1 MIKVSQTVREIIFQD
16 DIALLA
22 MESGILNLSA
32 YAERIVS
39 EVEDK
44 TFKSVK
50 KGTIVVA
57 LTRIAEE
64 CKNQATVR
72 PKIFLDD
79 LSIRSPLCDVTFHKT
94 EETRNK
100 LKNLHQKISINENAF
115 FTVTQSMSEIT
126 IIAPQALL
134 PAVLKHFEG
143 KPKAVYSE
151 LAGIT
156 VRFSEEYLDVPNIL
170 YTLQS
175 AMAVHQINF
184 IEIVSTYTEFSY
196 ILEKKYLEI
205 ATQALKKFF
214 K

>member
-1 MIKVSQTVREIIFQD
+1 MLKVSHAVRKIIFQD

-22 MESGILNLSA
+22 IESGLLNLSA
-32 YAERIVS
+32 YANQITPD
-39 EVEDK
+39 VEK
-44 TFKSVK
+44 MTFKLVK
-50 KGTIVVA
+50 KGTVVVA

-64 CKNQATVR
+64 CKKQVSIR
-72 PKIFLDD
+72 PKIILDD

-94 EETRNK
+94 EETRTK
-100 LKNLHQKISINENAF
+100 LRDLYQKISFSENAF

-126 IIAPQALL
+126 IIAPQSLL
-134 PAVLKHFEG
+134 NMVLKHFQV
-143 KPKAVYSE
+143 KPKAVYSD

-175 AMAVHQINF
+175 ALAVHQINF